1 MSQSHWPR
9 RRGRWAVL
17 ALAAILAFGLV
28 AGLSSALASSSSP
41 SPEAGKTV
49 LRLGWTREPDN
60 LNPFIGWG
68 TPSYEVWCLNYDL
81 LVGFD
86 PKTMKNVPGVGL
98 ATAWETSPDG
108 KVWTFTITDKAKWQD
123 GTPLTA
129 SDVAFTYNYVLK
141 NNLGMFIDYL
151 RFIDK
156 VEAPDATHV
165 VFTCSKPKA
174 NMLGL
179 WLPILPEKVWSSI
192 SAADVEKT
200 FKNSPPIMGSGP
212 FQCVEW
218 ARGKYVRMVANKDY
232 WKGAP
237 KIDEIIF
244 QMYQNPDTMTQ
255 DLKTGAIASAWDIPD
270 AQFRALDSDPNIT
283 PIDCVTIGLN
293 QLGINCYTGAAS
305 KGNPVLRD
313 AAFRRALNYAVDK
326 EKILSVAY
334 GGHGR
339 TGTGLIQSEY
349 YAPDSDY
356 HWEPPADVKYPF
368 DLERA
373 KSELDAAGY
382 TDTDGDGIRDY
393 KGKPIVLRLWART
406 ESISSQNAGKFIAG
420 WFREIGLEIDYTVMD
435 ENAIADAQ
443 YTFTGKDGDVYAPD
457 FDLFIWGWG
466 GDADPN
472 FILSVMTTSSI
483 GSWSDCAWSNKEYDK
498 LFLQQQTTIDVQ
510 QRIAIVH
517 RMQEIIYDET
527 PYIVLVYPNELEGYN
542 RTAWTGWERS
552 LGGKGK
558 VWFDALPGLY
568 MNVQKAAAVPEQSG
582 GSNTAA
588 IIAGVVA
595 AIVVVAVVVL
605 VLVRRGRRRVEEA

>member
-1 MSQSHWPR
+1 
-9 RRGRWAVL
+9 
-17 ALAAILAFGLV
+17 
-28 AGLSSALASSSSP
+28 
-41 SPEAGKTV
+41 
-49 LRLGWTREPDN
+49 
-60 LNPFIGWG
+60 
-68 TPSYEVWCLNYDL
+68 
-81 LVGFD
+81 
-86 PKTMKNVPGVGL
+86 
-98 ATAWETSPDG
+98 
-108 KVWTFTITDKAKWQD
+108 
-123 GTPLTA
+123 
-129 SDVAFTYNYVLK
+129 
-141 NNLGMFIDYL
+141 
-151 RFIDK
+151 
-156 VEAPDATHV
+156 
-165 VFTCSKPKA
+165 
-174 NMLGL
+174 MLGL
-179 WLPILPEKVWSSI
+179 WLPILPEKVWKDI
-192 SAADVEKT
+192 SAADVENK
-200 FKNSPPIMGSGP
+200 FENPPPILGSGP

-270 AQFRALDSDPNIT
+270 AQFRALSGDPNVT

-293 QLGINCYTGAAS
+293 QLGFNCYTGAAS

-313 AAFRRALNYAVDK
+313 AAFRRALNYAVDR
-326 EKILSVAY
+326 EKLLEVAY

-339 TGTGLIQSEY
+339 VGSSLIQSEY

-356 HWEPPADVKYPF
+356 HWEPSADVAYTF

-382 TDTDGDGIRDY
+382 EDTDGDGVRDY

-406 ESISSQNAGKFIAG
+406 ESVSSQNVGRLVTG
-420 WFREIGLEIDYTVMD
+420 WFEDVGLKIDYTVMD

-443 YTFTGKDGDVYAPD
+443 YNFKGDVYSPD
-457 FDLFIWGWG
+457 FDMFLWGWG

-498 LFLQQQTTIDVQ
+498 LFLEQQTTIDVQ

-527 PYIVLVYPNELEGYN
+527 PYIVLQYPNELEAYN
-542 RTAWTGWERS
+542 HVDWTGWQRS
-552 LGGKGK
+552 LGGKGN

-568 MNVQKAAAVPEQSG
+568 MNIQKTAVTGETSS
-582 GSNTAA
+582 SNTTL
-588 IIAGVVA
+588 IIVGVV
-595 AIVVVAVVVL
+595 IVVGVVVGVIVL
-605 VLVRRGRRRVEEA
+605 VLVRRGRRHIEEA